1 VRGVTRAGLAALAAC
16 ALGAPAG
23 AVAALP
29 LVAVDAGHGGK
40 DTGAVGI
47 LPAGTQTGLPPRSD
61 ARGRTVLYEKDVTL
75 DVANRLNA
83 WLRVRGYPTVMTRST
98 DNAGGDVPFTTVRAD
113 LSARTRIANQA
124 GAQLFVSI
132 HENSLSATSS
142 GTETYHFYYASA
154 AARALAVSVHQAV
167 VLRLGLPDR
176 GVRQAGFYVL
186 KNTVMP
192 AILVEG
198 AFVSNPTEALYL
210 AQPTTRQALAEGIG
224 SGIASFVAGGGV
236 VPGPPV
242 YGAPV
247 SKPLVIRYRV
257 TAGAF
262 RSRADALRRMKRVR
276 AAGFDAVVRSR
287 YTPRVRRSLWWVVSG
302 QFVFLANA
310 QGLRA
315 RLAAKGFP
323 ARIGSAK

>member
-1 VRGVTRAGLAALAAC
+1 MRGAARPLLIALAAAALAA
-16 ALGAPAG
+16 PAV
-23 AVAALP
+23 ASAALP
-29 LVAVDAGHGGK
+29 LVAVDPGHGGK
-40 DTGAVGI
+40 DTGAVGV

-61 ARGRTVLYEKDVTL
+61 ATGRTMLYEKDVTL

-83 WLRVRGYPTVMTRST
+83 WLRARGYPTVMTRTT
-98 DNAGGDVPFTTVRAD
+98 DSAGGDVPFTTVGAD

-132 HENSLSATSS
+132 HENSLGTTSS

-176 GVRQAGFYVL
+176 GIRQAGFYVL

-198 AFVSNPTEALYL
+198 AFVSNPDEALYL

-224 SGIASFVAGGGV
+224 SGVASFVAGGGV

-247 SKPLVIRYRV
+247 TRPLVIRYRV

-287 YTPRVRRSLWWVVSG
+287 YSPRVRRSLWWVVSG
-302 QFVFLANA
+302 QFVYLSNA
-310 QGLRA
+310 QAQRVA
-315 RLAAKGFP
+315 ISAAGFP
-323 ARIGSAK
+323 ARIGSAR